1 MKKVLILV
9 FAFVLSMSASW
20 AQQEMKATPKKS
32 AEERAESFT
41 QRMTKNLT
49 LDATQIERFKAINLD
64 RFKKI
69 EEARNSFGAD
79 KKAIS
84 TKVKEINDGFFST
97 AKGILS
103 PEQFTKLMEMK
114 DDMKEKAMARRAT
127 KK

>member
-41 QRMTKNLT
+41 KRMTKNLN
-49 LDATQIERFKAINLD
+49 LDATQIERFKAINLE

-79 KKAIS
+79 KKVIS

-114 DDMKEKAMARRAT
+114 DDMKEKAMARRAA